1 MLLLVL
7 FFTSAIVPIT
17 QHSHLLSETF
27 PRKWKVLEN
36 EDGFIGYQTQ
46 NTKTASYKGLPV
58 QRLCEA

>member
-17 QHSHLLSETF
+17 QHIHLLSGTF
-27 PRKWKVLEN
+27 PRKWKVSEN

-46 NTKTASYKGLPV
+46 NTNSYKGLPV